1 MNRRVYGNPSSLE
14 HFQSEIV
21 PIRALDD
28 AVKGS
33 VYAPVS
39 TLSDKPQN
47 TSEPSE
53 KTVFLLR
60 SRPSFAPALLLRV

>member
-1 MNRRVYGNPSSLE
+1 MNRRFDGNPSSLE

-21 PIRALDD
+21 LIRAVDD

-47 TSEPSE
+47 TSEPGV

-60 SRPSFAPALLLRV
+60 ARAE